1 VTDARL
7 ERAETLRNEGER
19 ERCSPGGVTPGVTE
33 STARLRRLAPL
44 VLVALAIGPWLASPV
59 RAQTAAASEATFAS
73 RVDALALIQQLNT
86 EILGSTSATLTLEK
100 WCADRHLAT
109 PPVIV
114 AKLVR
119 GAGKAPTADQRAR
132 LGVSDD
138 GAVRYR
144 HVLLECGSLVLS
156 EAENWYVPARLTADM
171 NARLDTSDAP
181 FGKVVQPLEPHRRTF
196 AVNMLWTDAWPP
208 SIPAALFEH
217 RAILYTR
224 DRQPFSEV
232 DEVYQ
237 QALLGGR

>member
-1 VTDARL
+1 VTDARI
-7 ERAETLRNEGER
+7 ERSKTLRNESGR
-19 ERCSPGGVTPGVTE
+19 ERRLPGLVTPCVTE
-33 STARLRRLAPL
+33 STSPLRHLAAL
-44 VLVALAIGPWLASPV
+44 VLVALAIGPWLASPA
-59 RAQTAAASEATFAS
+59 RAQTAAAPEATFAS

-86 EILGSTSATLTLEK
+86 KILGSTSATLTLEK
-100 WCADRHLAT
+100 WCGDHHLAT

-119 GAGKAPTADQRAR
+119 GGGKAPTADQRTR

-144 HVLLECGSLVLS
+144 HVLLQCGSLVLS
-156 EAENWYVPARLTADM
+156 EADNWYVPARLTADM

-181 FGKVVQPLEPHRRTF
+181 FGRVVQPLEPYRRTF

-224 DRQPFSEV
+224 DGQPFSEV

-237 QALLGGR
+237 HALLGGR